1 MLMCNKHH
9 TFVQNNQTQL
19 LNMKKIIFTLMCAL
33 MVIAANAQDLNSK
46 GDNILG
52 NYLSIKDGGKS
63 KIKITKEADGTYKAQ
78 VYWVERALDANGNKR
93 KDVKNPNKSL
103 RNVDLDQVILIKD
116 LKYDAKDKEWGN
128 TKIYDPG
135 SGKIYSVDIE
145 FKDAKTLKVYGN
157 ILGIGKTVYW
167 TRIEE

>member
-1 MLMCNKHH
+1 
-9 TFVQNNQTQL
+9 
-19 LNMKKIIFTLMCAL
+19 MKKTIFTLLCAMTFSL
-33 MVIAANAQDLNSK
+33 STQAQDLNSK

-63 KIKITKEADGTYKAQ
+63 KIKITKAADGTYTAQ
-78 VYWVERALDANGNKR
+78 VYWVEKALDANGNKR
-93 KDVKNPNKSL
+93 KDVKNPEKSL
-103 RNVDLDQVILIKD
+103 RNVDLDKVILVKG
-116 LKYDAKDKEWGN
+116 LKYDAKGKEWTD

-145 FKDAKTLKVYGN
+145 FKDTKTLKVYGN

>member
-1 MLMCNKHH
+1 
-9 TFVQNNQTQL
+9 
-19 LNMKKIIFTLMCAL
+19 MKKIIFTIICVLATF
-33 MVIAANAQDLNSK
+33 ASNAQDLNSN

-52 NYLSIKDGGKS
+52 EYLSIKDGGKS
-63 KIKITKEADGTYKAQ
+63 KIKITKEANSTYTAQ

-93 KDVKNPNKSL
+93 KDVKNPDKSL
-103 RNVDLDQVILIKD
+103 RNVDLDKVILIKG
-116 LKYDAKDKEWGN
+116 LKYDAKDKEWGD

-167 TRIEE
+167 EKIK

>member
-1 MLMCNKHH
+1 MYK
-9 TFVQNNQTQL
+9 
-19 LNMKKIIFTLMCAL
+19 MKRIIFIMLCAVL
-33 MVIAANAQDLNSK
+33 FTMPSFAQDINSK
-46 GDNILG
+46 GDNIIG
-52 NYLSIKDGGKS
+52 EYLSIKDGSQS
-63 KIKITKEADGTYKAQ
+63 KIRITKAANGTYTAQ
-78 VYWVERALDANGNKR
+78 VFWVEKAYDAKGNKR
-93 KDVKNPNKSL
+93 KDVKNPDKSL
-103 RNVDLDQVILIKD
+103 RNVDLDKVVLIKG
-116 LKYDAKDKEWGN
+116 LKYDAKDKEWTD

>member
-1 MLMCNKHH
+1 
-9 TFVQNNQTQL
+9 
-19 LNMKKIIFTLMCAL
+19 MKKIIFTIICAL
-33 MVIAANAQDLNSK
+33 ATLSLNAQDLNSN

-52 NYLSIKDGGKS
+52 EYLSIKDGGKS
-63 KIKITKEADGTYKAQ
+63 KIKITKEANGTYTAQ
-78 VYWVERALDANGNKR
+78 VYWVERALDASGNKR
-93 KDVKNPNKSL
+93 KDVKNPDKSL
-103 RNVDLDQVILIKD
+103 RNVDLDKVILVKG
-116 LKYDAKDKEWGN
+116 LKYDAKDKEWTD

>member
-1 MLMCNKHH
+1 
-9 TFVQNNQTQL
+9 
-19 LNMKKIIFTLMCAL
+19 MKKFIFTLICAL
-33 MVIAANAQDLNSK
+33 VAVASNAQDLNSK

-63 KIKITKEADGTYKAQ
+63 KIKISKAADGTYTAQ

-93 KDVKNPNKSL
+93 KDVKNPDKSL
-103 RNVDLDQVILIKD
+103 RNIDLDKVVLIKG
-116 LKYDAKDKEWGN
+116 LKYDADDKEWTD

-157 ILGIGKTVYW
+157 MLGIGKTVYW

>member
-1 MLMCNKHH
+1 
-9 TFVQNNQTQL
+9 
-19 LNMKKIIFTLMCAL
+19 MKKTLFTIICAL
-33 MVIAANAQDLNSK
+33 MAFASNAQDLNSK

-63 KIKITKEADGTYKAQ
+63 KIKITKAADGTYTAQ
-78 VYWVERALDANGNKR
+78 VYWVEKALDANGNKR
-93 KDVKNPNKSL
+93 KDTKNPDKSL
-103 RNVDLDQVILIKD
+103 RNVDLDKVILVKG
-116 LKYDAKDKEWGN
+116 LKYDVKDKEWTD

-157 ILGIGKTVYW
+157 ILGIGKRVYR

>member
-1 MLMCNKHH
+1 
-9 TFVQNNQTQL
+9 
-19 LNMKKIIFTLMCAL
+19 MKKILFAVICTLATL
-33 MVIAANAQDLNSK
+33 TVNAQDLNSN

-52 NYLSIKDGGKS
+52 NYLSLKDGSKS
-63 KIKITKEADGTYKAQ
+63 KIKITKENDGTYTAQ
-78 VYWVERALDANGNKR
+78 VYWVEKAFDANGNKR
-93 KDVKNPNKSL
+93 KDVKNPNKSM
-103 RNVDLDQVILIKD
+103 RNVDLDKVILVKG
-116 LKYDAKDKEWGN
+116 LKYDDKDKEWTD

-167 TRIEE
+167 TRLEE

>member
-1 MLMCNKHH
+1 
-9 TFVQNNQTQL
+9 
-19 LNMKKIIFTLMCAL
+19 MKKIIFTIICAL
-33 MVIAANAQDLNSK
+33 VTFASNAQDLNSN

-52 NYLSIKDGGKS
+52 EYLSIKDGGKS
-63 KIKITKEADGTYKAQ
+63 KIKITKEANGTYTAQ

-93 KDVKNPNKSL
+93 KDVKNPDKSL
-103 RNVDLDQVILIKD
+103 RNVDLDKVILIKG
-116 LKYDAKDKEWGN
+116 LKYDAKDKEWGD

-167 TRIEE
+167 ETIK

>member
-1 MLMCNKHH
+1 
-9 TFVQNNQTQL
+9 
-19 LNMKKIIFTLMCAL
+19 MKKIIFTLLCAMTFSL
-33 MVIAANAQDLNSK
+33 STQAQDLNSN

-63 KIKITKEADGTYKAQ
+63 KIKITKAADGTYTAQ

-93 KDVKNPNKSL
+93 KDVKNPEKSL
-103 RNVDLDQVILIKD
+103 RNVDLDKVILIKG
-116 LKYDAKDKEWGN
+116 LKYDAKGKEWTD

>member
-1 MLMCNKHH
+1 MYK
-9 TFVQNNQTQL
+9 
-19 LNMKKIIFTLMCAL
+19 MKKIIFTLLCAMTFSL
-33 MVIAANAQDLNSK
+33 TTFAQDLNSN

-52 NYLSIKDGGKS
+52 EYLSIKDGGKS
-63 KIKITKEADGTYKAQ
+63 KIKITKEADGTYTAQ

-93 KDVKNPNKSL
+93 KDVKNPDKSL
-103 RNVDLDQVILIKD
+103 RNVDLDKVILIKG
-116 LKYDAKDKEWGN
+116 LKYDAKDKEWTD

-167 TRIEE
+167 EKIK